1 MFRFILAPND
11 LKDIRNGGLAYF
23 ALLWNVEVYQF
34 SYIAF
39 YKKVETSVF
48 SSLLES

>member
-11 LKDIRNGGLAYF
+11 LKDIRNGLAYF

-34 SYIAF
+34 SHTAF
-39 YKKVETSVF
+39 AYVQIYFYNKM
-48 SSLLES
+48 